1 MTEFL
6 GSVGWFIVTLGLL
19 ITFHEFGHFWVARR
33 LGVRVLRFSVGFGR
47 PLWRRMGRDGT
58 EYVVAAI
65 PLGGYV
71 KMLDERETE
80 VPSEL
85 AGESF
90 NRQPVWGRIAI
101 VAAGPLANIL
111 FAIGAFWL
119 MFVVGKPDFRP
130 IVDEPTGIALA
141 AGLKAGDELT
151 RIGQQPVST
160 WSEATIAL
168 VRIALARDDVEIEVR
183 ETDGDVRRL
192 RLAVSEVPRQLDE
205 RDALAAIGIRAR
217 APSVPAVVGSVV
229 SGLPA
234 AAAGLRAGDL
244 IETVNGQAVAD
255 FRSLIEIVQ
264 TEASRDPSMV
274 LALRRDGVGIDVRVE
289 ARSTRDADGSTR
301 WMIGI
306 APPDVHDAVRS
317 HGPFAAL
324 PAAVGE
330 TWRMTTTTLEF
341 LGRMLVGHASLEN
354 VAGPVGI
361 AQTANSS
368 ASMGLAWF
376 LSFLA
381 LMSLSIGILNLLPI
395 PILDGGHLLYYLIEI
410 VKGSPVS
417 DRVMA
422 TGHYVGILMLGGLM
436 ALAFYNDIARLLP

>member
-6 GSVGWFIVTLGLL
+6 GSVGWFVLTLGLL

-47 PLWRRMGRDGT
+47 PLWRRIGRDGT

-71 KMLDERETE
+71 KMLDERDLDA
-80 VPSEL
+80 P
-85 AGESF
+85 AAPAADSF

-130 IVDEPTGIALA
+130 VIDTPTGIAA
-141 AGLKAGDELT
+141 TAGLLGGEELV
-151 RIGQQPVST
+151 RIDGREVGT

-168 VRIALARDDVEIEVR
+168 VEVALARDDIDADVR
-183 ETDGDVRRL
+183 EPDGDLRTV
-192 RLAVSEVPRQLDE
+192 RLAVSGIPRDLDE
-205 RDALAAIGIRAR
+205 REALAEIGLRAR
-217 APSVPAVVGSVV
+217 APVAPATVGEVIA
-229 SGLPA
+229 GRPA
-234 AAAGLRAGDL
+234 AAAGIRRGDT
-244 IETVNGQAVAD
+244 IESVNGTPVAD
-255 FRSLIEIVQ
+255 FRALIDIVQ
-264 TEASRDPSMV
+264 AEAARDPR
-274 LALRRDGVGIDVRVE
+274 LALAIRREG
-289 ARSTRDADGSTR
+289 ARLEVVVTAEPSAAADGSTR

-306 APPDVHDAVRS
+306 APPDLRDAVRR
-317 HGPFAAL
+317 HGPLDAL

-330 TWRMTTTTLEF
+330 TWRMTATTFEF

-410 VKGSPVS
+410 VKGGPVS

-422 TGHYVGILMLGGLM
+422 AGQYIGFLMLAGLM
-436 ALAFYNDIARLLP
+436 GLAFYNDIARLLP